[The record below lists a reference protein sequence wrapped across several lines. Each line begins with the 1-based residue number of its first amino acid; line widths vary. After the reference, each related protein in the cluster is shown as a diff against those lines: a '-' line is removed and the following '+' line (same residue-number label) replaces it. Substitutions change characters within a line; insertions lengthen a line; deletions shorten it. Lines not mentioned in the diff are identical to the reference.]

1 MELRS
6 IDFADPIGGQVI
18 ARPGLR
24 LGYEP
29 QFKRLLDVLLATVGL
44 ILSLPI
50 WLVIGI
56 AIKLDSKGP
65 VVFVQERVGLH
76 GRTFRFLKFR
86 SMYSDAEERLQD
98 LLAENEASGPVFKI
112 RRDPRITRVGRFIRR
127 TSLDELP
134 QLLNILKGEM
144 SLVGPRPALLRETES
159 YRPSDRV
166 RLEVK
171 PGLTCLWQVRG
182 RSEVDFDTWME
193 YDREYVGRRSLLL
206 DLEILVRTVV
216 VVLTCRGAY

>member
-6 IDFADPIGGQVI
+6 IDFADPTVGQVI

-24 LGYEP
+24 LGYDP
-29 QFKRLLDVLLATVGL
+29 QVKRLLDLILASVGL
-44 ILSLPI
+44 LLSLPI
-50 WLVIGI
+50 WLIIGI

-86 SMYSDAEERLQD
+86 SMYNDAEERLQD

-112 RRDPRITRVGRFIRR
+112 RRDPRITRVGRFIRPP
-127 TSLDELP
+127 SLDELP

-193 YDREYVGRRSLLL
+193 FDREYVGRRSLFL
-206 DLEILVRTVV
+206 DLEILVRTVG
-216 VVLTCRGAY
+216 VVLACRGAY

>member
-6 IDFADPIGGQVI
+6 IDLVEPTVAHVI
-18 ARPGLR
+18 ARPRLR
-24 LGYEP
+24 LAYDP
-29 QFKRLLDVLLATVGL
+29 AVKRLVDVLLATFGL
-44 ILSLPI
+44 ILSAPI
-50 WLVIGI
+50 WLLLGI

-65 VVFVQERVGLH
+65 IVFVQERVGLH
-76 GRTFRFLKFR
+76 GQTFRFLKFR

-98 LLAENEASGPVFKI
+98 LLAANEASGPVFKI
-112 RRDPRITRVGRFIRR
+112 RRDPRITRVGRLIRR

-134 QLLNILKGEM
+134 QLINILKGEM
-144 SLVGPRPALLRETES
+144 SLVGPRPALVREVQT

-171 PGLTCLWQVRG
+171 PGLTCLWQIRG

-193 YDREYVGRRSLLL
+193 FDREYVRRRSAIL
-206 DLEILVRTVV
+206 DLEIILRTVL
-216 VVLTCRGAY
+216 VVLACRGAY

>member
-6 IDFADPIGGQVI
+6 IDFVEPTVGQVI
-18 ARPGLR
+18 ARPGFR

-29 QFKRLLDVLLATVGL
+29 QLKRLLDVILSTFGL

-50 WLVIGI
+50 WLIVGI
-56 AIKLDSKGP
+56 AIKLDSDGP
-65 VVFVQERVGLH
+65 VVFVQERIGLR
-76 GRTFRFLKFR
+76 GQPFRFLKFR
-86 SMYSDAEERLQD
+86 SMHRDAEERLKD

-112 RRDPRITRVGRFIRR
+112 RQDPRITRVGRFIRR

-134 QLLNILKGEM
+134 QLINVLKGEM
-144 SLVGPRPALLRETES
+144 SLVGPRPALAAEVAA
-159 YRPSDRV
+159 YRPADLV
-166 RLEVK
+166 RLEAK

-193 YDREYVGRRSLLL
+193 YDREYVRRRSPLL
-206 DLEILVRTVV
+206 DLEILLRTVL

>member
-1 MELRS
+1 
-6 IDFADPIGGQVI
+6 
-18 ARPGLR
+18 
-24 LGYEP
+24 
-29 QFKRLLDVLLATVGL
+29 
-44 ILSLPI
+44 
-50 WLVIGI
+50 
-56 AIKLDSKGP
+56 
-65 VVFVQERVGLH
+65 
-76 GRTFRFLKFR
+76 
-86 SMYSDAEERLQD
+86 MYNDAEERLQD

-193 YDREYVGRRSLLL
+193 FDREYVGRRSLFL
-206 DLEILVRTVV
+206 DLEILVRTVG
-216 VVLTCRGAY
+216 VVLACRGAY